1 MKYKQTRLFRTYLL
15 LTILFFSLQG
25 YGQKPT
31 HPLFIGGMFVHAG
44 YISNLRVD
52 QSISGSVSGIGGKL
66 AFFMGPNFRLG
77 TEGYASTYNYSDA
90 TGFYKLGWGGLLAEY
105 MLGNGKIAPVFGLT
119 VGGGRIRD
127 LYILEGEDGDRLPD
141 NAIYQVYTVAL
152 IAPHISVE
160 YALKENI
167 RLTAKVDY
175 LTSITRDAVAHFAEG
190 PRFYLGFLFVR

>member
-25 YGQKPT
+25 YGQKT
-31 HPLFIGGMFVHAG
+31 SQPLFIGGMFVHGG
-44 YISNLRVD
+44 YISNLRID
-52 QSISGSVSGIGGKL
+52 QSVSGPVSGIGGKL
-66 AFFMGPNFRLG
+66 AFFISPYFRIG

-105 MLGNGKIAPVFGLT
+105 MLGNGKAIPVLGLT
-119 VGGGRIRD
+119 IGGGKIKD
-127 LYILEGEDGDRLPD
+127 LYILEGKDGDRLPD
-141 NAIYQVYTVAL
+141 NAIYQVYTVA
-152 IAPHISVE
+152 IVAPYVSIE

-175 LTSITRDAVAHFAEG
+175 VTSITRDAVAHFAEG
-190 PRFYLGFLFVR
+190 PRFYLGVLFVR